1 MSDVIEAVRRKRS
14 LPVYLQG
21 EMSECG
27 PACLAMVSTY
37 HGHEMTVSDMREIAP
52 VSNAGLTLLTLMR
65 DATRIGLTVRPLKLE
80 LEELGD
86 LQVPCVL
93 HWDLNH
99 FVVLKSVKGDA
110 VEIHDPARGLV
121 RLTRQQAGKHF
132 TGIALEL
139 EPSDAFEPAR
149 RNARRISLSSL
160 FGKTVGLKRSLL
172 HVLALAVVL
181 ETFVLVTPL
190 YVQWVIDQVIVS
202 ADSGLLNVIAVGFA
216 FVCVFRTV
224 VTSLRAWVITW
235 VGANLN
241 AQWEKNLF
249 RHLLALTP
257 GFFEKR
263 HIGDVLSRFNS
274 AKVIQ
279 NALST
284 QFVGTLLD
292 GVMSLLTLAL
302 MYSYSGSLTLV
313 VLGSFAVYLAGRQ
326 LFFGPLRS
334 GTEGKIERQA
344 EQQSCLIEAVRG
356 ARALQLAN
364 QQPGKVG
371 EYAGKLVAAIN
382 KDVSVQRLQICFEMA
397 NNLIFGLCRVCVVWM
412 AARLVMEGRI
422 SAGMLISFLAYADL
436 FSQRGA
442 KFVDQVIELKMLGM
456 HGERVAD
463 VALAPV
469 EQRLYPIGPTTARD
483 ASLEVRNLGFRYNRD
498 EPWVLRNVSFR
509 IDAGESVAIIGP
521 SGSGKS
527 TLAKL
532 ILGLLEAEEG
542 QILFGGQPV
551 DQLGRIPYRD
561 QLASVMQDD
570 TLFSGTIGGNIGF
583 FDPQATMERIRE
595 AAAMA
600 QIHDDIVR
608 MPMGYNTLIGDMGAA
623 LSGGQR
629 QRILL
634 ARALYRKPR
643 VLLLDEATSHL
654 DSAKERAVNSVV
666 SGLDL
671 TRIIIAHRQETIATA
686 SRVIDLVRINAPARR
701 AEETLEPAAR
711 AVASC

>member
-1 MSDVIEAVRRKRS
+1 MNDVIRPAGRKRA
-14 LPVYLQG
+14 LPVYVQG

-27 PACLAMVSTY
+27 PACLAMISTF
-37 HGHEMTVSDMREIAP
+37 HGNEKTLADMRELAP

-80 LEELGD
+80 LDELGD
-86 LQVPCVL
+86 LQMPCVL

-110 VEIHDPARGLV
+110 IEIHDPARGFV
-121 RLTRQQAGKHF
+121 RLTREQAGKHF

-139 EPSDAFEPAR
+139 GPSDAFEPAT
-149 RNARRISLSSL
+149 RNARRISLSDL

-202 ADSGLLNVIAVGFA
+202 ADTGLLNVIAIGFA
-216 FVCVFRTV
+216 FVCLFRTV
-224 VTSLRAWVITW
+224 ITSLRAWVITW
-235 VGANLN
+235 IGANLN

-249 RHLLALTP
+249 RHLLGLTP
-257 GFFEKR
+257 SFFEKR

-274 AKVIQ
+274 VKVIQ

-302 MYSYSGSLTLV
+302 MASYSVALTMAVLGAFAIYLV
-313 VLGSFAVYLAGRQ
+313 VRQ
-326 LFFGPLRS
+326 LFFGPLRA
-334 GTEGKIERQA
+334 GTESKIERQA
-344 EQQSCLIEAVRG
+344 EQQSCLIESVRG

-371 EYAGKLVAAIN
+371 EYANKLVAAIN
-382 KDVSVQRLQICFEMA
+382 KDVSVQRLQIYFEMA
-397 NNLIFGLCRVCVVWM
+397 NNLVFGLCRVCVVWM
-412 AARLVMEGRI
+412 AARLVMEGQI
-422 SAGMLISFLAYADL
+422 STGMLISFLAYADL

-463 VALAPV
+463 VALAPA
-469 EQRLYPIGPTTARD
+469 EQHLYPVGTTAALD
-483 ASLEVRNLGFRYNRD
+483 ASLEVRNLSFRYNRD

-509 IDAGESVAIIGP
+509 IEAGESVAIVGP

-532 ILGLLEAEEG
+532 ILGLLEVQEG
-542 QILFGGQPV
+542 QILFGGRPIN
-551 DQLGRIPYRD
+551 QLGRIPYRD
-561 QLASVMQDD
+561 QSASVMQDD
-570 TLFSGTIGGNIGF
+570 TLFSGTIGGNISF
-583 FDPQATMERIRE
+583 FDPQVTMEKVRE

-600 QIHDDIVR
+600 QIHDDIAR

-623 LSGGQR
+623 LSGGQK

-643 VLLLDEATSHL
+643 LLLLDEATSHL
-654 DSAKERAVNSVV
+654 DVAKERAVNTVV

-671 TRIIIAHRQETIATA
+671 TRIIIAHRQETIVTA
-686 SRVIDLVRINAPARR
+686 SRVIDLSRINGTASLPAEVV
-701 AEETLEPAAR
+701 ALPAGE
-711 AVASC
+711 VATC